1 MNSVIAALSHT
12 SLKEVLQR
20 MFPKVWPPAEIS
32 DKWWFVLAAIGTVAI
47 VSYIYREN
55 MLFRIAEHVLIGV
68 AFGYSFTVEY
78 FNVGQNNFVNPVF
91 KEGNLWP
98 IIPAILGLMVVLR
111 IVPKLSWV
119 SRYPMAMFVGLG
131 MGMMLP
137 RYLQSTV
144 FAQVYGTTRV
154 DFVGSI
160 SQGWPWGILATVG
173 GVVLIAGTLCA
184 LTYFY
189 FSMEHRG
196 FVGGTAKVGII
207 FLMIGFGASF
217 GYTVQAR
224 ISLFAARVLFILRD
238 WLGII
243 T

>member
-1 MNSVIAALSHT
+1 
-12 SLKEVLQR
+12 
-20 MFPKVWPPAEIS
+20 MFPKVWPLKELS
-32 DKWWFVLAAIGTVAI
+32 DQWWFVLAAIGTVAI

-55 MLFRIAEHVLIGV
+55 VMFRIAEHVLIGV
-68 AFGYSFTVEY
+68 AFGYSFTVMY

-91 KEGNLWP
+91 KEGDLWP
-98 IIPAILGLMVVLR
+98 IVPAVLGLMAVLR

-119 SRYPMAMFVGLG
+119 SRYPMAMLIGLS
-131 MGMMLP
+131 MGMALP
-137 RYLQSTV
+137 RSLQSTV
-144 FAQVYGTTRV
+144 FAQVYGTTRI
-154 DFVGSI
+154 DFTGSI
-160 SQGWPWGILATVG
+160 SQGWPWGVLAVVG
-173 GVVLIAGTLCA
+173 GAVLIVGTLSA
-184 LTYFY
+184 LMYFY